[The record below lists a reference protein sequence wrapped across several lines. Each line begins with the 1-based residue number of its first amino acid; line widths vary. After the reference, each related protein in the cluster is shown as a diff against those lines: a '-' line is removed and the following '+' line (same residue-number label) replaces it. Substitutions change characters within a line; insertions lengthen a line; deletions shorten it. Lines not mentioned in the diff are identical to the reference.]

1 MFTALIVLA
10 VLTLVIALVAWS
22 LHLMQEAFVHQEFSL
37 MLAGCLVAIAAAA
50 IMAVYF
56 MMGNYI
62 GYVSE
67 LAQHPYLSEPTL
79 EANFWVNQTD
89 ELAVTWPASL
99 PIDSQLDQVFSTID

>member
-10 VLTLVIALVAWS
+10 VLAIVIALVSWS

-56 MMGNYI
+56 MMADYI
-62 GYVSE
+62 GYMSHLPQYSYPSE
-67 LAQHPYLSEPTL
+67 SVVESS
-79 EANFWVNQTD
+79 FWATYPE
-89 ELAVTWPASL
+89 EL
-99 PIDSQLDQVFSTID
+99 TIITAPVVIPES